1 MKNKKVSVLEIS
13 CYKNLL
19 LAFLLLFSFEY
30 VKAEELKS
38 FLRSCGYGTL
48 AGAGVGL
55 ASLVFEKKPNESY
68 SNIARGASLGLYMGI
83 GYGFILLNQNKL
95 ANVESLTL
103 NKENLMNWSVLPTKD
118 GGVQAFLTYDFS
130 L

>member
-1 MKNKKVSVLEIS
+1 MKNKKVRVLEIS

-83 GYGFILLNQNKL
+83 GYGFVLLNQNKQTTS
-95 ANVESLTL
+95 ESLTW
-103 NKENLMNWSVLPTKD
+103 NGKPVNFAVLPSYD
-118 GGVQAFLTYDFS
+118 GGIQALLSFDFS